1 MPALLEKSPALA
13 APTQFIEAGGRRLAY
28 RKIGSGPPLVLC
40 LRFRGI
46 LDSWDPA
53 FLDSLARHFTV
64 ITFDYSGIGRS
75 TGASRYKR
83 EALAEDAK
91 TLVDALGLEKFV
103 LGGWSL
109 GGIAAQVFTAR
120 YPERVTHLVL
130 IGTTPPGEQPHPP
143 EPIFLPTALKFDNT
157 LEDEYILFFEPDSA
171 SSRRAGKASH
181 DRIAQRTAD
190 TSPPIPEATYHRL
203 LSETADQGLFPDT
216 GGYAVA
222 LSQTSIPILVISGD
236 HDIVFPVE
244 NWHAL
249 NRRWKSLHLMTF
261 PQSGH
266 GPNHEF
272 PAVCADLITSFV
284 GNIEGGQLP

>member
-1 MPALLEKSPALA
+1 MAAGSP
-13 APTQFIEAGGRRLAY
+13 

-53 FLDSLARHFTV
+53 FLDALARHFTV

-75 TGASRYKR
+75 TGASSYKR

-130 IGTTPPGEQPHPP
+130 IGTTPPAEQPLPP
-143 EPIFLPTALKFDNT
+143 EPIFLPTALNFDRRIRGSSW
-157 LEDEYILFFEPDSA
+157 IL
-171 SSRRAGKASH
+171 
-181 DRIAQRTAD
+181 AD
-190 TSPPIPEATYHRL
+190 TPLR
-203 LSETADQGLFPDT
+203 
-216 GGYAVA
+216 
-222 LSQTSIPILVISGD
+222 
-236 HDIVFPVE
+236 
-244 NWHAL
+244 
-249 NRRWKSLHLMTF
+249 
-261 PQSGH
+261 
-266 GPNHEF
+266 
-272 PAVCADLITSFV
+272 
-284 GNIEGGQLP
+284 